1 MISED
6 NNNFNGPAEV
16 NEPGGRYQQQEPLN
30 FEKIWM
36 LFQDTDK
43 KFQETDK
50 KMQETDRKM
59 RETDNKIKETDRIL
73 TEQSQETRKSLK
85 RLSKIASGLGINI
98 GEATEDYFYNALE
111 HMRSLAGNEIEKVDV
126 LKRSVKGLQ
135 GQFDAVLFCS
145 NDVIILVE
153 IKHKLHLED
162 VIRFKD
168 KTISVFR
175 QLYPEY
181 SSQKVLGA
189 VAGMT
194 ISDEAMDK
202 ALSYGLLVLTQSN
215 QKIRILNPEG
225 FAPKV
230 F

>member
-6 NNNFNGPAEV
+6 NNSSIGPEEV

-50 KMQETDRKM
+50 KMQ
-59 RETDNKIKETDRIL
+59 ETDNKIKETDRIL

-111 HMRSLAGNEIEKVDV
+111 HMNSLAGNEIEKVDS

-135 GQFDAVLFCS
+135 GQFDAVLFCK

-181 SSQKVLGA
+181 SSQKVSGA

-194 ISDEAMDK
+194 IDTEAMDK
-202 ALSYGLLVLTQSN
+202 ALSSGLLVLTQSN
-215 QKIRILNPEG
+215 QKIRVLNPEG